1 MQLDLTNDDFTKIKN
16 SFFINFYKNK
26 PAEIAVYNKK
36 NKLNIDR
43 DCNFKNIKVRCHEFL
58 KVIRQGLPWE
68 DLSIG
73 FQCRINRKP
82 NVYNSDFWYHF
93 TNIYVNENVRGRSQ
107 NCGGC
112 TIINQRLF

>member
-1 MQLDLTNDDFTKIKN
+1 M
-16 SFFINFYKNK
+16 
-26 PAEIAVYNKK
+26 
-36 NKLNIDR
+36 
-43 DCNFKNIKVRCHEFL
+43 
-58 KVIRQGLPWE
+58 IRQGLPWE